1 VFDIQ
6 NAQVFL
12 PRLFPGLLVVMCEL
26 SLQEW
31 SGIAMSDDGSKM
43 LASAAKI
50 WISGAAG
57 AIAFDFFHLPKF
69 QGS

>member
-1 VFDIQ
+1 
-6 NAQVFL
+6 
-12 PRLFPGLLVVMCEL
+12 MCEL

-43 LASAAKI
+43 LAAAYRAKI

-57 AIAFDFFHLPKF
+57 AIAFDVFLQLPKF
-69 QGS
+69 KGS

>member
-1 VFDIQ
+1 M
-6 NAQVFL
+6 

-43 LASAAKI
+43 LAAAYRAKI

-57 AIAFDFFHLPKF
+57 AIAFDVFLQLPKF
-69 QGS
+69 KGS